1 MSDSRERDHRSE
13 HRRDGGEG
21 RDERRRPSGSGRPQ
35 RSGRSERSERPHR
48 GERGQDGDRRRTGNG
63 GKRGFGS
70 RAGGDRRR
78 DDERR
83 GSRPGRP
90 QHDGGKGRFEHT
102 ERVKPAHNPKDLR
115 ASNRVDQGRSP
126 DIDEDVTGKE
136 LDRATLKQVQGLDEK
151 QAGWVSKHLVMAG
164 RLMYDDPVEA
174 FQHAL
179 AASRRGGRLACVRE
193 AVALTAYAAGEW
205 QEALREFRTYRRI
218 TGDDTH
224 VAAQLDCER
233 ALGRPEKAVQL
244 ASEVDMAKL
253 DRDARVELV
262 MVLSGAHEDI
272 GDLEGARTVL
282 EIPELDRR
290 RGYPFSPRL
299 FQRYA
304 DVLSALGREKEARQ
318 WEHYVRVAEKAL
330 GMGSYADPDIV
341 DIDNGPSEE
350 ERAERRAAREAERA
364 ARAEQEAAAAAQDAT
379 ADQGVDEEDGLAAS
393 SQDGLA
399 GSSEEDSPAPSDEDD
414 VVAEAGEEAVSASD
428 ADVDE
433 DPASVQDGS
442 ADPSKRD

>member
-1 MSDSRERDHRSE
+1 MERE
-13 HRRDGGEG
+13 
-21 RDERRRPSGSGRPQ
+21 
-35 RSGRSERSERPHR
+35 
-48 GERGQDGDRRRTGNG
+48 
-63 GKRGFGS
+63 
-70 RAGGDRRR
+70 
-78 DDERR
+78 
-83 GSRPGRP
+83 
-90 QHDGGKGRFEHT
+90 
-102 ERVKPAHNPKDLR
+102 KPAHNLSDLR
-115 ASNRVDQGRSP
+115 ASNRADQGRSP

-136 LDRATLKQVQGLDEK
+136 LDRATFKQVQGLDEK

-164 RLMYDDPVEA
+164 RLMFEDPAEA

-193 AVALTAYAAGEW
+193 AVALTAYMAGEYH
-205 QEALREFRTYRRI
+205 EALREFRTYRRI

-244 ASEVDMAKL
+244 STEIDMGKL
-253 DRDARVELV
+253 DREARVELV
-262 MVLSGAHEDI
+262 MVLSGVHEDL
-272 GDLEGARTVL
+272 GDLERARTVL

-304 DVLSALGREKEARQ
+304 DVLAALGREKEARQ

-330 GMGSYADPDIV
+330 GMGSFADPDIV

-364 ARAEQEAAAAAQDAT
+364 ARAEQDMADSEAR
-379 ADQGVDEEDGLAAS
+379 
-393 SQDGLA
+393 
-399 GSSEEDSPAPSDEDD
+399 PSDSEP
-414 VVAEAGEEAVSASD
+414 ETSESET
-428 ADVDE
+428 
-433 DPASVQDGS
+433 DGS
-442 ADPSKRD
+442 TRD

>member
-1 MSDSRERDHRSE
+1 M
-13 HRRDGGEG
+13 
-21 RDERRRPSGSGRPQ
+21 
-35 RSGRSERSERPHR
+35 
-48 GERGQDGDRRRTGNG
+48 
-63 GKRGFGS
+63 
-70 RAGGDRRR
+70 
-78 DDERR
+78 
-83 GSRPGRP
+83 
-90 QHDGGKGRFEHT
+90 
-102 ERVKPAHNPKDLR
+102 
-115 ASNRVDQGRSP
+115 DQGRSP

-164 RLMYDDPVEA
+164 RLMYGDPAEA

-193 AVALTAYAAGEW
+193 AVALTAYLAGEY

-224 VAAQLDCER
+224 LAAQLDCER

-244 ASEVDMAKL
+244 AAEVDMSTL
-253 DRDARVELV
+253 DREARVELV
-262 MVLSGAHEDI
+262 MVLSGAHEDL
-272 GDLEGARTVL
+272 GDLEGARTAL

-318 WEHYVRVAEKAL
+318 WQHYVRVAEKAL
-330 GMGSYADPDIV
+330 GMGSFADPDIV

-350 ERAERRAAREAERA
+350 ERAELRAAREAERA
-364 ARAEQEAAAAAQDAT
+364 ARAEEEAAASAAASPESDGEDTGPAVESVHT
-379 ADQGVDEEDGLAAS
+379 GADQEAG
-393 SQDGLA
+393 SQDDTAPQDDAAPEG
-399 GSSEEDSPAPSDEDD
+399 DSGA
-414 VVAEAGEEAVSASD
+414 A
-428 ADVDE
+428 
-433 DPASVQDGS
+433 DGS
-442 ADPSKRD
+442 GAADDSGASGVANDDSARD

>member
-1 MSDSRERDHRSE
+1 M
-13 HRRDGGEG
+13 
-21 RDERRRPSGSGRPQ
+21 
-35 RSGRSERSERPHR
+35 
-48 GERGQDGDRRRTGNG
+48 
-63 GKRGFGS
+63 
-70 RAGGDRRR
+70 
-78 DDERR
+78 
-83 GSRPGRP
+83 
-90 QHDGGKGRFEHT
+90 
-102 ERVKPAHNPKDLR
+102 
-115 ASNRVDQGRSP
+115 DQGRSP

-164 RLMYDDPVEA
+164 RLMYEDPAEA

-193 AVALTAYAAGEW
+193 AVALTAYLAGEY

-224 VAAQLDCER
+224 LAAQLDCER

-244 ASEVDMAKL
+244 AAEVDMSTL
-253 DRDARVELV
+253 DREARVELV
-262 MVLSGAHEDI
+262 MVLSGAHEDL
-272 GDLEGARTVL
+272 GDLEGARTAL

-318 WEHYVRVAEKAL
+318 WQHYVRVAEKAL
-330 GMGSYADPDIV
+330 GMGSFADPDIV

-364 ARAEQEAAAAAQDAT
+364 ARAEEEAAASAAASPESDGEDTGPAVESVHT
-379 ADQGVDEEDGLAAS
+379 GADQEAG
-393 SQDGLA
+393 SQDDTAPQEDAAPQDDA
-399 GSSEEDSPAPSDEDD
+399 GA
-414 VVAEAGEEAVSASD
+414 A
-428 ADVDE
+428 
-433 DPASVQDGS
+433 DGS
-442 ADPSKRD
+442 GAADDSGASGVANDDSARD

>member
-1 MSDSRERDHRSE
+1 MERE
-13 HRRDGGEG
+13 
-21 RDERRRPSGSGRPQ
+21 
-35 RSGRSERSERPHR
+35 
-48 GERGQDGDRRRTGNG
+48 
-63 GKRGFGS
+63 
-70 RAGGDRRR
+70 
-78 DDERR
+78 
-83 GSRPGRP
+83 
-90 QHDGGKGRFEHT
+90 
-102 ERVKPAHNPKDLR
+102 KPAHNLSDLR
-115 ASNRVDQGRSP
+115 ASNRADQGRSP

-136 LDRATLKQVQGLDEK
+136 LDRATFKQVQGLDEK

-164 RLMYDDPVEA
+164 RLMFEDPAEA

-193 AVALTAYAAGEW
+193 AVALTAYMAGEYH
-205 QEALREFRTYRRI
+205 EALREFRTYRRI

-244 ASEVDMAKL
+244 STEIDMGKL
-253 DRDARVELV
+253 DREARVELV
-262 MVLSGAHEDI
+262 MVLSGVHEDL
-272 GDLEGARTVL
+272 GDLERARTVL

-304 DVLSALGREKEARQ
+304 DVLAALGREKEARR

-330 GMGSYADPDIV
+330 GMGSFADPDIV

-364 ARAEQEAAAAAQDAT
+364 ARAEQDMADSEAR
-379 ADQGVDEEDGLAAS
+379 
-393 SQDGLA
+393 
-399 GSSEEDSPAPSDEDD
+399 PSDSEP
-414 VVAEAGEEAVSASD
+414 ETSESET
-428 ADVDE
+428 
-433 DPASVQDGS
+433 DGS
-442 ADPSKRD
+442 TRD

>member
-1 MSDSRERDHRSE
+1 M
-13 HRRDGGEG
+13 
-21 RDERRRPSGSGRPQ
+21 
-35 RSGRSERSERPHR
+35 
-48 GERGQDGDRRRTGNG
+48 
-63 GKRGFGS
+63 
-70 RAGGDRRR
+70 
-78 DDERR
+78 
-83 GSRPGRP
+83 
-90 QHDGGKGRFEHT
+90 
-102 ERVKPAHNPKDLR
+102 
-115 ASNRVDQGRSP
+115 DQGRSP

-164 RLMYDDPVEA
+164 RLMYEDPAEA

-193 AVALTAYAAGEW
+193 AVALTAYLAGEY

-224 VAAQLDCER
+224 LAAQLDCER

-244 ASEVDMAKL
+244 AAEVDMSTL
-253 DRDARVELV
+253 DREARVELV
-262 MVLSGAHEDI
+262 MVLSGAHEDL
-272 GDLEGARTVL
+272 GDLEGARTAL

-318 WEHYVRVAEKAL
+318 WQHYVRVAEKAL
-330 GMGSYADPDIV
+330 GMGSFADPDIV

-364 ARAEQEAAAAAQDAT
+364 ARAEEEAAASAAASPESDGEDTGPAVESVHT
-379 ADQGVDEEDGLAAS
+379 GADQEAG
-393 SQDGLA
+393 SQDDTAPQDDAAPEG
-399 GSSEEDSPAPSDEDD
+399 DSGA
-414 VVAEAGEEAVSASD
+414 A
-428 ADVDE
+428 
-433 DPASVQDGS
+433 DGS
-442 ADPSKRD
+442 GAADDSGASGVANDDSARD

>member
-1 MSDSRERDHRSE
+1 VERE
-13 HRRDGGEG
+13 
-21 RDERRRPSGSGRPQ
+21 
-35 RSGRSERSERPHR
+35 
-48 GERGQDGDRRRTGNG
+48 
-63 GKRGFGS
+63 
-70 RAGGDRRR
+70 
-78 DDERR
+78 
-83 GSRPGRP
+83 
-90 QHDGGKGRFEHT
+90 
-102 ERVKPAHNPKDLR
+102 KPAHNPRDLR
-115 ASNRVDQGRSP
+115 ASNRADQGRSP

-136 LDRATLKQVQGLDEK
+136 LDRATFKQVQGLDEK

-164 RLMYDDPVEA
+164 RLMFEDPAEA

-193 AVALTAYAAGEW
+193 AVALTAYMAGEYH
-205 QEALREFRTYRRI
+205 EALREFRTYRRI

-244 ASEVDMAKL
+244 STEIDMGKL
-253 DRDARVELV
+253 DREARVELV
-262 MVLSGAHEDI
+262 MVLSGVHEDL
-272 GDLEGARTVL
+272 GDLERARTVL

-304 DVLSALGREKEARQ
+304 DVLAALGREKEARQ

-330 GMGSYADPDIV
+330 GMGSFADPDIV

-364 ARAEQEAAAAAQDAT
+364 ARAEQDMADSEAR
-379 ADQGVDEEDGLAAS
+379 
-393 SQDGLA
+393 
-399 GSSEEDSPAPSDEDD
+399 PSDSEP
-414 VVAEAGEEAVSASD
+414 ETSESET
-428 ADVDE
+428 
-433 DPASVQDGS
+433 DGS
-442 ADPSKRD
+442 TRD